1 MSLKLNAMLSEV
13 ESLIAAATISAKKKP
28 AHAVEKDSKGN
39 WRIRS
44 LKDGKLWP
52 QTYGTQEKANKG
64 LAAYHLLKKAAPS
77 KGAKAAPKKAK
88 ASAECPECGSEASLS
103 MSGLSCPECGWND
116 SGEDIVE
123 ASAECPECGDGYDG
137 NKCESCGCETK
148 ASTEKPVKAAEE
160 AIKYE
165 SKDKLHLRKMKR
177 LVDRG
182 YLSPDEIAGA
192 LMEALRLARVSTRMA
207 GAIAQKVKDA
217 LSNAEEDVVDVSA
230 RARRR

>member
-13 ESLIAAATISAKKKP
+13 ESLIAAATVSAKKKP

-44 LKDGKLWP
+44 MKDGKLWP
-52 QTYGTQEKANKG
+52 QTYGTQDKANKG
-64 LAAYHLLKKAAPS
+64 LAAYHLLKKAGPPN
-77 KGAKAAPKKAK
+77 KAKAAPKKAK
-88 ASAECPECGSEASLS
+88 ASAECPECG
-103 MSGLSCPECGWND
+103 N
-116 SGEDIVE
+116 
-123 ASAECPECGDGYDG
+123 GYDG

-148 ASTEKPVKAAEE
+148 ASTEKTVKAAEE
-160 AIKYE
+160 VIKYE
-165 SKDKLHLRKMKR
+165 SKDKLHLRKLRR

-182 YLSPDEIAGA
+182 YLSPDEVAGA

-207 GAIAQKVKDA
+207 GAIAQKVTDA